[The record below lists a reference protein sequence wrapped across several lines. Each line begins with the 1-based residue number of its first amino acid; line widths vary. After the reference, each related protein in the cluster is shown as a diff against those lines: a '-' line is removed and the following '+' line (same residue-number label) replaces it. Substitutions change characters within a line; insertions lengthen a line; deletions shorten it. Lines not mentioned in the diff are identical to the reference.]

1 MKNIDENNNSTEN
14 EDNVMDNN
22 IPRPKLLNDFIGQ
35 SKIKEELHIYIKA
48 AKKEKQAMD
57 HILFDGPPGVGKT
70 TLSLIISNELEVG
83 FKSISA
89 PSITKPSDIIS
100 TLMGLEE
107 KDVLFIDEIHRLPK
121 IVEETLYTVMEDFK
135 LNIIVGDFN
144 QAKSVDIELPKF
156 TLIGATTRAGSLS
169 APLKDRFGI
178 PLNLEL
184 YSLDEMKGVIKRATN
199 KLSIEITE
207 EAISDIAIRARGTPR
222 IGLRL
227 LKRVKDFYIVMEKP
241 KIDKE
246 ITNIAFEKIGINQNG
261 LNQQDLKYIDII
273 KNKFNGG
280 PVGINTLS
288 SALNENQD
296 TIEQTIEPWLI
307 QNGYIQ
313 KTSKGRI
320 YMEI

>member
-1 MKNIDENNNSTEN
+1 MKNTDENNNSTEN